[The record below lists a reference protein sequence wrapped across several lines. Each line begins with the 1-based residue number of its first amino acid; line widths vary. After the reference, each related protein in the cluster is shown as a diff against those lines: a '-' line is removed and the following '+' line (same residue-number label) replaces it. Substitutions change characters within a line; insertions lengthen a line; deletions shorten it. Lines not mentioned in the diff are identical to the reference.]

1 MKRLIAVL
9 AVALLMVF
17 STVAP
22 ALGQQ
27 QTGLVNII
35 IEDVV
40 IAVPVAVAANVCN
53 VNVNVIAAQFI
64 GTQEA
69 VCEADADALALI
81 PAPFQP

>member
-53 VNVNVIAAQFI
+53 VNVNVIATQDI

-69 VCEADADALALI
+69 VCEADAEALALI

>member
-22 ALGQQ
+22 ALAQWQ
-27 QTGLVNII
+27 VGLVNII

-53 VNVNVIAAQFI
+53 VNVNVITTQFI

-69 VCEADADALALI
+69 VCEADADAIAEI
-81 PAPFQP
+81 PAPFRP

>member
-9 AVALLMVF
+9 AVVMLMVF

-22 ALGQQ
+22 ALAQRQ
-27 QTGLVNII
+27 VGLVNII
-35 IEDVV
+35 VEDVIV
-40 IAVPVAVAANVCN
+40 AVPVAVAANVCN
-53 VNVNVIAAQFI
+53 VNANVIAAQFI

-69 VCEADADALALI
+69 VCEADADALAQI

>member
-1 MKRLIAVL
+1 MKRVIAVL
-9 AVALLMVF
+9 AVAMLMVF

-22 ALGQQ
+22 ALAQRQ
-27 QTGLVNII
+27 VGLVNII

-53 VNVNVIAAQFI
+53 VNANVIATQI
-64 GTQEA
+64 LGTQEA
-69 VCEADADALALI
+69 VCTADADAMAQI

>member
-27 QTGLVNII
+27 QTGLVNVI

-53 VNVNVIAAQFI
+53 VNVNVIATQFI

>member
-1 MKRLIAVL
+1 MKRVIAIL

-22 ALGQQ
+22 AMAQRQ
-27 QTGLVNII
+27 AGLVNII
-35 IEDVV
+35 IEDVA

-53 VNVNVIAAQFI
+53 VNANVIAAQYI

-69 VCEADADALALI
+69 VCEADADAMAQI
-81 PAPFQP
+81 PGPFQP

>member
-22 ALGQQ
+22 ALAQRQ
-27 QTGLVNII
+27 VGLVNII
-35 IEDVV
+35 IEDVAV
-40 IAVPVAVAANVCN
+40 AVPVAVAANVCN
-53 VNVNVIAAQFI
+53 LNVNVVAAQFI

-69 VCEADADALALI
+69 VCTADADAIAQI
-81 PAPFQP
+81 PGPFQP

>member
-1 MKRLIAVL
+1 MKRVIAVL

-22 ALGQQ
+22 ALAQRQ
-27 QTGLVNII
+27 VGLVNII

-53 VNVNVIAAQFI
+53 VNVNVVAAQFI

-69 VCEADADALALI
+69 VCEADADAEALI
-81 PAPFQP
+81 PAPFLP

>member
-1 MKRLIAVL
+1 MKRVIAVL

-22 ALGQQ
+22 ALAQRQ
-27 QTGLVNII
+27 VGLVNVI

-40 IAVPVAVAANVCN
+40 VAVPVAVAANVCN
-53 VNVNVIAAQFI
+53 VNANVIAAQYI

-69 VCEADADALALI
+69 VCDAEADALALI
-81 PAPFQP
+81 PARFL